1 MRTLL
6 IAKRKISQKEYEK
19 WRTQYEEAQ
28 MIMSNRDEA
37 KSMLM
42 DEIEKNLEIIG
53 STAIE
58 DCL

>member
-1 MRTLL
+1 
-6 IAKRKISQKEYEK
+6 
-19 WRTQYEEAQ
+19 